1 MVHGF
6 NFDNLFCITS
16 RLSLIRINPMDKT
29 LVKIKWMFEIFEKKR
44 RKKKSK
50 AERWAFLYIEEKEEE
65 EEEEENYDA
74 NL

>member
-16 RLSLIRINPMDKT
+16 RLPLIRINPMDKT
-29 LVKIKWMFEIFEKKR
+29 LMKIKWMFEIFEKKR
-44 RKKKSK
+44 KKTSK
-50 AERWAFLYIEEKEEE
+50 AERWAFLYIEEKEKEE
-65 EEEEENYDA
+65 EGKGNYDA

>member
-44 RKKKSK
+44 KKKVESRK
-50 AERWAFLYIEEKEEE
+50 MGIFIY
-65 EEEEENYDA
+65 
-74 NL
+74 